1 MGKGFSQLFRFKKT
15 MIPIFI
21 IIAIIILIS
30 FFALGFLYDGVFLY
44 AACVL
49 SIIIGL
55 LFITSGIEI
64 KTGETTNSYIAGNE
78 TITDTT
84 IEYSQFNNSISNGI
98 GLIFILLGFAFIYFE
113 RKNKQDQEDKWGQD
127 GKWL

>member
-1 MGKGFSQLFRFKKT
+1 